1 MGLLRPGRAT
11 ALALALALPLAVAPF
26 PSRSQAPAG
35 VAESV
40 DRYLSARTELGRFS
54 GAVLVAKG
62 DRVLFRKGYG
72 YADVARRAPFTPETR
87 QAVASIT
94 KMFTSMAALKLRD
107 AGKLRLDESVC
118 ARLSG
123 CPDAWKPVTVRH
135 LMRHT
140 SGIPD
145 YEDPLDLGSEK
156 YLAVMMRE
164 GTSRRL
170 VEDAKKEPLDFPPGT
185 RFRYS
190 NTGYLVLAEVVE
202 SAAGVPFND
211 FVTKTLL
218 RPAGMVRAGLFDGTS
233 VPEGL
238 ARRRS
243 RTF

>member
-1 MGLLRPGRAT
+1 MRPSLRLLLAT
-11 ALALALALPLAVAPF
+11 LAAAALLSSGPALRSEAKEPVADA
-26 PSRSQAPAG
+26 R
-35 VAESV
+35 
-40 DRYLSARTELGRFS
+40 DRYLSARTALGRFS
-54 GAVLVAKG
+54 GAVLVAQR

-72 YADVARRAPFTPETR
+72 FSDVATRTPYTPETR
-87 QAVASIT
+87 HSVASIT